1 MMTNNYLEQ
10 IFDYFDKYNVD
21 LYLVG
26 GGVRDFLLNKE
37 FDDYDFATPFNTKEL
52 IDLLDIVDYDHFSLK
67 FGTLKT
73 ELLGHEVEITS
84 FREESEYKDHR
95 RPTNIKFVK
104 DIKKD
109 AARRD
114 FTINALYLDSS
125 FKVIDFYDG
134 ISDLKNGIIRM
145 IGDPYKR
152 LKEDPVRILR
162 AIRFSKN
169 LNFKIEENLLDA
181 INKNINELNFI
192 SSNRLDKELAKFHN
206 PQDYYDFISDR
217 L

>member
-1 MMTNNYLEQ
+1 MMINNFLQ
-10 IFDYFDKYNVD
+10 NIFDYFKKYNVD
-21 LYLVG
+21 VYLVG
-26 GGVRDFLLNKE
+26 GGVRDFLLNKD
-37 FDDYDFATPFNTKEL
+37 FDDFDFATPFNTKEL
-52 IDLLDIVDYDHFSLK
+52 IDLLEIDDYDKFSLK

-84 FREESEYKDHR
+84 FREESDYKDHR

-125 FKVIDFYDG
+125 FKVIDFYNGVD
-134 ISDLKNGIIRM
+134 DLNNGIIRM

-169 LNFKIEENLLDA
+169 LNFKIEYTLLDA
-181 INKNINELNFI
+181 INQNINEINYI
-192 SSNRLDKELAKFHN
+192 SLNRLNKELAKFNN
-206 PQDYYDFISDR
+206 PNDYYDFISDK